1 MSKVV
6 YEGHELEHFDNAHN
20 FRNYQLQ
27 LIKNYLGNN
36 LLEVGPG
43 KVLTGLNKRI
53 NNTFKTYNLDAG
65 FEGLEEFLN
74 ELS

>member
-43 KVLTGLNKRI
+43 KVLRQLIRQITKSVRVTHVNDPKS
-53 NNTFKTYNLDAG
+53 
-65 FEGLEEFLN
+65 LEETESILA
-74 ELS
+74 S

>member
-27 LIKNYLGNN
+27 LIKNYLG
-36 LLEVGPG
+36 LFF
-43 KVLTGLNKRI
+43 
-53 NNTFKTYNLDAG
+53 NTTSSQTAD
-65 FEGLEEFLN
+65 
-74 ELS
+74 